1 MCVKLKKQSYSNTN
15 SQESLFIDIE
25 GYIIPK
31 NNIQY
36 IRRRSNY
43 IGSRQLPPTYILYFG
58 EPMFSFNKNAG
69 VYNSHSADGAYE
81 SSYNH
86 IELTEKQYSRVMSA
100 IATQIIVI

>member
-1 MCVKLKKQSYSNTN
+1 MCVKLKNKHSN
-15 SQESLFIDIE
+15 SQENVLIDID

-36 IRRRSNY
+36 IKRKSNY
-43 IGSRQLPPTYILYFG
+43 IGGRPLPATYILYYG
-58 EPMFSFNKNAG
+58 VPTFSFNKNAG

-81 SSYNH
+81 SNYNH

-100 IATQIIVI
+100 IATQIIAI

>member
-1 MCVKLKKQSYSNTN
+1 MCVKLKNKHSNTN
-15 SQESLFIDIE
+15 SQENIFIDIE

-36 IRRRSNY
+36 IKKKSNY
-43 IGSRQLPPTYILYFG
+43 IGGRPLPPTYILYYG
-58 EPMFSFNKNAG
+58 VPTFSFNKNAG

-100 IATQIIVI
+100 ITTQIIAI